1 EDNMNEHLLPAIRSM
16 KDMEKF
22 FKLDYKRCVLLDTHI
37 GDLQGILNQMKKNDK
52 EVMLHIDLIKGLSND
67 EAAVEYIIQQF
78 RSHGVIPTNT
88 KVIRRA
94 KKLNT
99 LTTIRVFILDSTSLR
114 RSIELIKQ
122 ADSDFVE
129 VLPGVAAKVIKEIS
143 EKTGKSIIAG
153 GLINTEEE
161 IQLAIESGAKYITTS
176 DTEIW

>member
-1 EDNMNEHLLPAIRSM
+1 MNEHLLPAIRSM

-22 FKLDYKRCVLLDTHI
+22 FKLDYKRCVLLDTHF
-37 GDLQGILNQMKKNDK
+37 GHLQGILNQMKKNDK
-52 EVMLHIDLIKGLSND
+52 EVMLHIELIKGLSND

-78 RSHGVIPTNT
+78 RTYGVISTKS
-88 KVIRRA
+88 KVIRRDN
-94 KKLNT
+94 KLTT
-99 LTTIRVFILDSTSLR
+99 LTTLRLYILDSNDLS
-114 RSIELIKQ
+114 RSIYLIKQ
-122 ADSDFVE
+122 AYLDFVE
-129 VLPGVAAKVIKEIS
+129 VLPGVDAKVIKEIS